1 MKNLNLITLIAL
13 TAVMYSC
20 HKDHNAVLTDGTY
33 SGQATQYTAL
43 AGGAVSTNVV
53 LKITSPSYDTYLS
66 IQSNAPYA
74 QGSYKVSG
82 SEVTFTNTTLF
93 NINIKNGPVLNGT
106 YSFKVKADSLTL
118 TQFANGYPLIYSLK
132 RQ

>member
-1 MKNLNLITLIAL
+1 MKTLKLITSIVLM
-13 TAVMYSC
+13 AVMYSC
-20 HKDHNAVLTDGTY
+20 HKDHSDVLTDGTY

-74 QGSYKVSG
+74 QGSYKISG
-82 SEVTFTNTTLF
+82 SQVTFTNTILYNVNT
-93 NINIKNGPVLNGT
+93 KSGPILNGT

-118 TQFANGYPLIYSLK
+118 TQFTNGYPVIYSLK